1 MTRALSTNVDNI
13 AARNARDDANGT
25 VDSLRALA
33 AELTMREPALAP
45 SERAVMERA
54 ARLLDRLAEG
64 RFQLAV
70 VGQFKR
76 GKSSLLNAL
85 LDAAVLP
92 TGVVPLTAIPTFIG
106 YDPAYRVEVLFAAGG
121 SDRITLPDAEALR
134 ALLMGYVTE
143 TGNPHNVQGVDRVNV
158 FLPSPLLADG
168 LILIDTPGIGSAE
181 RHNSDAALA
190 ALPDCDAALIV
201 LSPDP
206 PITEAEITYLTQVAQ
221 HAAHIVPVLTKADLV
236 DDADLAVIKTYIAG
250 VLSGVG
256 IAEPILIVSAAAARR
271 GIADLANHVRGLDAA
286 RTRLLGDAIALK
298 LAGELRELAFQ
309 NDVAL
314 AALQLPLETLE
325 EKSAEIASAN
335 EAILAEHRH
344 AADITAGER
353 QRLRDSIDTQAAA
366 VRDKARA
373 HLLAR
378 LDNALRED
386 DPLEAFAHI
395 AGAGSQFFSNAY
407 DELAAS
413 VRDSLA
419 AIGERAKARAL
430 PAIERMRQL
439 AAETF
444 GAAFALPPVTVELG
458 ALRELAWTEREAESM
473 NPLPPEALSAL
484 LPERVR
490 RQRRKRRLVREIE
503 RVVTLNTEKMR
514 WTLRQQAEV
523 QLRHFDSALD
533 SHLRVA
539 AQSIIDLAAQVRAL
553 RQDAEV
559 NASEEIARREQRA
572 AILARAA

>member
-1 MTRALSTNVDNI
+1 MTTAISASVNDS
-13 AARNARDDANGT
+13 AARSARDRVSGAL
-25 VDSLRALA
+25 DSLRALA
-33 AELTMREPALAP
+33 AELVTCEPALAP
-45 SERAVMERA
+45 SERAVMERVT
-54 ARLLDRLAEG
+54 RLLDRLAEG

-76 GKSSLLNAL
+76 GKSTLLNAL
-85 LDAAVLP
+85 LDAPILP
-92 TGVVPLTAIPTFIG
+92 TGVVPLTAIPTFIA

-181 RHNSDAALA
+181 RHNSAAALA
-190 ALPDCDAALIV
+190 ALPDCDAALLV

-206 PITEAEITYLTQVAQ
+206 PITDAEITYLSEVAQ

-236 DDADLAVIKTYIAG
+236 DDADIAVIKTYIAG
-250 VLSGVG
+250 VLSGIG
-256 IAEPILIVSAAAARR
+256 IAEPILVVSAAAAQR
-271 GIADLANHVRGLDAA
+271 GIADLASHVQGLDAA
-286 RTRLLGDAIALK
+286 RSRLLGDAIALK

-314 AALQLPLETLE
+314 AALKLPVETLDA
-325 EKSAEIASAN
+325 KNAEIGRAN

-353 QRLRDSIDTQAAA
+353 QRLRDLIDTQAAA
-366 VRDKARA
+366 ISDRARA
-373 HLLAR
+373 HMFAR
-378 LDNALRED
+378 IDNALRED

-430 PAIERMRQL
+430 PAIERMRRL

-473 NPLPPEALSAL
+473 NPLPPEALSSL
-484 LPERVR
+484 LPESVR
-490 RQRRKRRLVREIE
+490 RQRRKRRLVREIG

-514 WTLRQQAEV
+514 WTLRQQAED
-523 QLRHFDSALD
+523 QMRHFDSALD
-533 SHLRVA
+533 NQLRFA